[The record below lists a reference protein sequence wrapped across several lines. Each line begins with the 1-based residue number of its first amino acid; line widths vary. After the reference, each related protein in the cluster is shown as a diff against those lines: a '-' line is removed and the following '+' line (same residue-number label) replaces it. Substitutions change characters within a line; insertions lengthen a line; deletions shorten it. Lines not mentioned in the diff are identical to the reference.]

1 MNKEELANLML
12 EVAEEF
18 IKEISSGLEIDGEVK
33 EDLQI
38 VCNIISE
45 FGSRVADKIFN
56 AEKEQNENKN

>member
-1 MNKEELANLML
+1 ML

-45 FGSRVADKIFN
+45 FGSRVVDRIFN
-56 AEKEQNENKN
+56 TKKENNNENS